1 MAEIDTLLRSMTE
14 LEASDLH
21 LRVGIPPRW
30 RIGSQLQQ
38 LEGKAPLTSEDVE
51 RLTREILTK
60 EQSAQYASR
69 RELDFSYG
77 NPGEGRF
84 RCNYFQDYWGPAAVF
99 RRIPERIP
107 ALRELGLPPSIE
119 YFAHLKRGLV
129 LVTGASGSGKTT
141 TLAALID
148 VINSHYRKHVITLED
163 PIEYLHQRK
172 NAVIHQRGMHYDI
185 SDFGSGIVAAL
196 RQDPDVLLIG
206 ELRDLDSI
214 RQAVSAAETG
224 LLVFATLHTN
234 SAADSIDR
242 MIAVFPPEQQP
253 LVRSQLA
260 DSLAGIICQV
270 LVDRADGDGRVPA
283 SEVLVTT
290 PAVSGI
296 IREGNTQDLVNV
308 VQSGR
313 DRGMHSLDDSLETL
327 VRERKIDPVHAH
339 RFAHNKK
346 RFDRFLT
353 YAREGAHVAAR

>member
-38 LEGKAPLTSEDVE
+38 LEGKAPLTSEDIE
-51 RLTREILTK
+51 RLTLEILTK
-60 EQSAQYASR
+60 EQAGNYVKH

-77 NPGEGRF
+77 NPGQSRF

-99 RRIPERIP
+99 RRIPDRIP

-148 VINSHYRKHVITLED
+148 VINCQYRKHVITLED
-163 PIEYLHQRK
+163 PIEYLHERK

-185 SDFGSGIVAAL
+185 TDFSSGIIAAL
-196 RQDPDVLLIG
+196 RQDPDVLMIG
-206 ELRDLDSI
+206 ELRDLPSI

-242 MIAVFPPEQQP
+242 MISVFPPEQQP

-260 DSLAGIICQV
+260 DSLAGIVSQV
-270 LVDRADGDGRVPA
+270 LVDRVDGHGRVPA
-283 SEVLVTT
+283 TEVLVTT

-296 IREGNTQDLVNV
+296 IREGNTQDLGNV

-313 DRGMHSLDDSLETL
+313 DRGMHTLDDSLEAL
-327 VRERKIDPVHAH
+327 LKKREVDPAQAY
-339 RFAHNKK
+339 RFSHNKK
-346 RFDRFLT
+346 RFDRYLT
-353 YAREGAHVAAR
+353 YSRDGAQAGAR